1 MLTLSTNRGQFEF
14 VDRPLADPF
23 DLLATALQR
32 LQGYGLAAEIE
43 RREVQLRKTKADAL
57 VRIGYG
63 GREATY
69 AVELKRGLRPNGL
82 GAVIHQIERLGEP
95 GLLVADHVTPPMAD
109 ELRARRVPFIDA
121 AGNAFLDQPPLFVWV
136 KGQKPLAD
144 MGAAKP
150 AAGRAFQ
157 ASGLQVL
164 FALICHPEWV
174 DLPYRELAQRADV
187 AHGTVGW
194 VMAELPKLGFVT
206 EMRGKRRLLQRERL
220 LQQWA
225 EFYPRT
231 LRPRLLLGRYR
242 AETLAWWDTIDPTKY
257 GAVLGGEP
265 AGGRITHYLR
275 PGTATFYAEKVN
287 PRLLVD
293 LQLRTDANGNVE
305 IYRRFWTFV
314 GGDAALAPEPLVY
327 ADLMATGDGRCMET
341 AKLIYERIFR
351 PDA

>member
-1 MLTLSTNRGQFEF
+1 MDNINLMDTIPPDPADILT
-14 VDRPLADPF
+14 
-23 DLLATALQR
+23 TALQR
-32 LQGYGLAAEIE
+32 LKALGLDAEID
-43 RREVQLRKTKADAL
+43 RREVQLGKTYADAL
-57 VRIGYG
+57 IRIGHG

-82 GAVIHQIERLGEP
+82 GAVIHQLERLGQQ
-95 GLLVADHVTPPMAD
+95 GLLVADYVTPPMAE
-109 ELRARRVPFIDA
+109 ELRQRRIPFVDA

-136 KGQKPLAD
+136 KGEKPR
-144 MGAAKP
+144 GATGGDTPK
-150 AAGRAFQ
+150 GRAFQ

-174 DLPYRELAQRADV
+174 ALPYREIAPRAGV

-194 VMAELPKLGFVT
+194 VMAELPRLGYVT
-206 EMRGKRRLLQRERL
+206 ELGGRRRLLQRERL

-225 EFYPRT
+225 EFYPRL

-242 AETLAWWDTIDPTKY
+242 AENLTWWDTIDPAKY

-275 PGTATFYAEKVN
+275 PGAATFYTQKID

-293 LQLRTDANGNVE
+293 LRLRTDADGNVE
-305 IYRRFWTFV
+305 IYRRFWTFD
-314 GGDAALAPEPLVY
+314 GDVAGLAPTPLVY
-327 ADLMATGDGRCMET
+327 ADLMATGEGRCMKT
-341 AKLIYERIFR
+341 ARMIYDEHLFR
-351 PDA
+351 ADA